1 LWLLPASWQPKKSS
15 FAATKQAILESPNDE
30 PACILP
36 EIMPTPKPPK
46 NPSTTDFVQK
56 ITTWLYWLLNFLL
69 AAAFALALAKL
80 FVPMNSGWPEALL
93 VLTATVGTLVAL
105 ARQLP
110 LQNVLLAA
118 SIIAIFTGAAL
129 AVGALTGIPFGPF
142 TFGYKAGPELF
153 KTLPWAMPL
162 VWVTVILNSRGTARL
177 ILRPWRKTKTYGFWV
192 MGLAAILTALFDLA
206 LEPFA
211 SRVQHYWIWIPTKL
225 PVAWYGAPLINFPA
239 WVLVTLLVLVF
250 ATPALINK
258 QPRKRSSRSY
268 HPITV
273 WLGGILF
280 FAIASA
286 SHGLWPA
293 VIVDAAIG
301 IITAVFAVRGARW

>member
-1 LWLLPASWQPKKSS
+1 LEKSS
-15 FAATKQAILESPNDE
+15 FAATKQAILESPNYE
-30 PACILP
+30 PFCILP
-36 EIMPTPKPPK
+36 KIMPTQKSPK
-46 NPSTTDFVQK
+46 NQSAADFVQK

-93 VLTATVGTLVAL
+93 ILTATAGTLAAL

-110 LQNVLLAA
+110 LQNVLLVAFV
-118 SIIAIFTGAAL
+118 IVIFTGAVL

-142 TFGYKAGPELF
+142 TFGAKAGPEFF
-153 KTLPWAMPL
+153 KTLPWIMPL
-162 VWVTVILNSRGTARL
+162 FWLVVILNSRGTARL
-177 ILRPWRKTKTYGFWV
+177 ILRPWRKTKSYGFWV
-192 MGLAAILTALFDLA
+192 MGLTAILAGLFDFA

-211 SRVQHYWIWIPTKL
+211 SRVQHYWIWVPTKF
-225 PVAWYGAPLINFPA
+225 PVAWYGAPLVNFPA
-239 WVLVTLLVLVF
+239 WTMVTLMALAF

-258 QPRKRSSRSY
+258 QPRKKSSKSFY
-268 HPITV
+268 SLAV

-286 SHGLWPA
+286 MREFWPA
-293 VIVDAAIG
+293 VAADAAIG